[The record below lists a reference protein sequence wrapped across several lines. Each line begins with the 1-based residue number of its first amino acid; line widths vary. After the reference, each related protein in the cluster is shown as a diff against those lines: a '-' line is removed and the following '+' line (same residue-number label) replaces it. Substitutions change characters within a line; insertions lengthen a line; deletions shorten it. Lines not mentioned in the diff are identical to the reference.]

1 MKTPVL
7 NNDEM
12 SVESYG
18 RKSHLTPKEYGIL
31 KLLINNPGRAFTS
44 DEIYEKIWNCRPFD
58 TKGIIAVHLRHIREK
73 IERDPSR
80 PVMIRSLWGRGYQF
94 TAES

>member
-44 DEIYEKIWNCRPFD
+44 DEIYERKVRTNYLTSLSSIKFVSE
-58 TKGIIAVHLRHIREK
+58 IIQSLQIVRE
-73 IERDPSR
+73 
-80 PVMIRSLWGRGYQF
+80 G
-94 TAES
+94 AE